1 MSNALKRQPIKK
13 SVRFEVLKRDSF
25 TCQYCGGK
33 APDIVLHIDHIK
45 PVAAGGGNDIMNLIT
60 SCQPCNLGKGVR
72 RIDDRSAIEK
82 QSAQLEELSQRHE
95 QLSMMMEWRDSL
107 GDFTKA
113 QIEAFSDA
121 LKAPTGRGLSDNG
134 RASVKKWLAKND
146 MTVILAALDSALETT
161 DDAEKVMKLIPRIL
175 GAQKKYAD
183 RPHMKDLFYI
193 RAIVRNRM
201 FCKDHIAIALLE
213 EAYSMG
219 AHVEELKTL
228 AATAKNWT
236 EWKVEMSDWIEELKE
251 AA

>member
-1 MSNALKRQPIKK
+1 MAERQAIKK

-45 PVAAGGGNDIMNLIT
+45 PVSAGGGNDIMNLIT
-60 SCQPCNLGKGVR
+60 SCQPCNLGKGAR

-107 GDFTKA
+107 GDFTEA
-113 QIEAFSDA
+113 QIDAFSNQLAGSTDSKLNA
-121 LKAPTGRGLSDNG
+121 IGRGWVRGWL
-134 RASVKKWLAKND
+134 KKNTLEE
-146 MTVILAALDSALETT
+146 ILDALDSALETCV
-161 DDAEKVMKLIPRIL
+161 DPEKILKLIPRIL
-175 GAQKKYAD
+175 ATRKKYAD
-183 RPHMKDLFYI
+183 RPYMKDLFYV

-201 FCKDHIAIALLE
+201 FCKDHVALALIE
-213 EAYSMG
+213 EAHSLG
-219 AHVEELKTL
+219 AHVEELKKL
-228 AATAKNWT
+228 AAIAKNWT
-236 EWKVEMSDWIEELKE
+236 EWKIEMSDWIKELKE